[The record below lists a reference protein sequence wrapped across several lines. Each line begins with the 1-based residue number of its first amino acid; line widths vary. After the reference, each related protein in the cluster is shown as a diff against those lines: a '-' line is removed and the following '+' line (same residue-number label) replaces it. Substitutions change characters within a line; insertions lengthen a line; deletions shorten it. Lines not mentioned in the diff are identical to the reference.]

1 MADTPKFD
9 ATLLGGIPAENPT
22 LFRKALIT
30 AGDPAA
36 WIGWADGQSVLIIRD
51 IEMDRAKRYTSATA
65 VSCPAEYQPP
75 GGLSAD
81 RATATA
87 QAAAECLRRMGV
99 RRVRTDR
106 SLPFI
111 YAHHAAQAGMELVYD
126 SDLGVLDRRI
136 KSAQEIQ
143 WLAAAQE
150 TTERAMDMACRTI
163 AAAKVNAAGQLLLEG
178 DVLTSERVKSLIA
191 RYLLD
196 LNYTT
201 AHGSIVATA
210 PGSADCHESGSGVLR
225 TGVPII
231 VDIFP
236 QCEATRYHGDCTRT
250 VVNGTPSDTVLR
262 MHAAV
267 VEAKGAG
274 IAKLVPGNTAASV
287 HQAVIEVQ
295 QRHGFRLSRG
305 TVSDEPTIQHGTGHG
320 IGLEVHEPILLD
332 DGGGVM
338 LEGEV
343 FTVEPGLY
351 GRVDG
356 GVRVEDMVVVTGE
369 GPCNLNR
376 LQEGL
381 DWT

>member
-1 MADTPKFD
+1 MAATPLFD
-9 ATLLGGIPAENPT
+9 ATLLGGIPGENPT
-22 LFRKALIT
+22 LFRKALIS

-36 WIGWADGQSVLIIRD
+36 WIGWADGKSVLIIRD
-51 IEMDRAKRYTSATA
+51 IEMDRARRHTSATTVA
-65 VSCPAEYQPP
+65 CPADFQPP

-87 QAAAECLRRMGV
+87 QAAAEALRRMGV
-99 RRVRTDR
+99 RCVRTDR

-111 YAHHAAQAGMELVYD
+111 FAHHAEQAGMAMVYD
-126 SDLGVLDRRI
+126 ADLGVLDRRT
-136 KSAQEIQ
+136 KSEQEIQ
-143 WLAAAQE
+143 WLAEAQQ
-150 TTERAMDMACRTI
+150 TTERAMEMACQTI
-163 AAAKVNAAGQLLLEG
+163 ARATVNATGELVHDGEP
-178 DVLTSERVKSLIA
+178 LTSERVKSLIA

-196 LNYTT
+196 FDYSTS
-201 AHGSIVATA
+201 HGSIVATA
-210 PGSADCHESGSGVLR
+210 PDSADCHESGSGVLK

-236 QCEATRYHGDCTRT
+236 RCEATRYHGDCTRT
-250 VVNGTPSDTVLR
+250 VVHGIPSDTVKR

-267 VEAKGAG
+267 VEAKAAG
-274 IAKLVPGNTAASV
+274 IAKLVPGNSAESV
-287 HQAVIEVQ
+287 HHAVIEVQ
-295 QRHGFRLSRG
+295 QRHGFKLSRG

-332 DGGGVM
+332 EGGGTM

-356 GVRVEDMVVVTGE
+356 GVRVEDMVVVTGS
-369 GPCNLNR
+369 GPKNLNQ
-376 LQEGL
+376 LHEGL
-381 DWT
+381 DWK